1 MFSICRRTR
10 NAADMVADFGAR
22 GISGKVSIAKKP
34 ICKNSA
40 ISVCVCVCLSLC
52 VCGCMRVCMFVFM
65 RLAVRM
71 EGRTARLMEG

>member
-1 MFSICRRTR
+1 
-10 NAADMVADFGAR
+10 MVADFGAR

-52 VCGCMRVCMFVFM
+52 ACMCVCVCVCVYIYIYIYECVCSYIKAFMQSVIYMRVY
-65 RLAVRM
+65 
-71 EGRTARLMEG
+71 